1 MTRMK
6 KNRYISA
13 ATSAIILIGILS
25 TPSILNSCSGT
36 SCDGKKCKSVLG
48 FNGNEKPS
56 VRDSLFI
63 ADNPSMAKKFN
74 VYVESSASM
83 DGYVTGNT
91 QFKTTLHRLIGQVVA
106 DVLENDS
113 TISLN
118 YINSGIFNRKETPK
132 QFTQNLSASSF
143 VSYSGSS
150 VGGDREISDIIDVIS
165 QVVKNTTGTGV
176 TMLVSDCVYS
186 PEASDDI
193 DKALQKQQTDML
205 NILKNKVKTHDGLS
219 FGVLLYRLTSDFHGI
234 YYTKTN
240 GHISCNGDRPYFV
253 WFFGK
258 ESILANVLESIT
270 KIMSDNKAECIVGI
284 PGYQYIPYKTIK
296 SDHAYHYLNAKTKS
310 DSLYTF
316 SFIADMSKLPLT
328 KEYILDKS
336 NYSLGKDKYFIKKI
350 EEYSDSKNSIY
361 NYKYTICI
369 KGGKNSFVTPTLVK
383 VSVKS
388 ILHPMPTWVSKF
400 NDPNGNDY
408 NDGYDSKK
416 LRTFGLNSLVEGIA
430 DYYNN
435 PSYVTFKI
443 QIN

>member
-1 MTRMK
+1 MK
-6 KNRYISA
+6 IHQYISA
-13 ATSAIILIGILS
+13 VTSAFILTGIMTMTPILS
-25 TPSILNSCSGT
+25 SCSGT
-36 SCDGKKCKSVLG
+36 SCDGKKCKSALG
-48 FNGNEKPS
+48 LNVNEKPS
-56 VRDSLFI
+56 VRDSLFNV
-63 ADNPSMAKKFN
+63 DNPSMAKKFN
-74 VYVESSASM
+74 VYIESSASM

-91 QFKTTLHRLIGQVVA
+91 KFKTTLHRLIGQVVA
-106 DVLENDS
+106 DGLENDS
-113 TISLN
+113 NISLN
-118 YINSGIFNRKETPK
+118 YINSKIFNRKETPK
-132 QFTQNLSASSF
+132 QFTQNLSETSF
-143 VSYSGSS
+143 VTYSGTS
-150 VGGDREISDIIDVIS
+150 VGGDRANSDIIDVIS
-165 QVVKNTTGTGV
+165 QVVKNTPGTDV
-176 TMLVSDCVYS
+176 SMFVSDCVYS

-205 NILKNKVKTHDGLS
+205 NILKNKAKAQDGLS

-240 GHISCNGDRPYFV
+240 GHITCNGDRPYFV

-258 ESILANVLESIT
+258 ESILANISESIS

-284 PGYQYIPYKTIK
+284 PGYQYMPYKTIK
-296 SDHAYHYLNAKTKS
+296 SDHAYHYLSAKTKS

-328 KEYILDKS
+328 KEYILNKS
-336 NYSLGKDKYFIKKI
+336 NYTLGKDKYFIKKI
-350 EEYSDSKNSIY
+350 EEYSDSKNLIY

-369 KGGKNSFVTPTLVK
+369 RGGRNSFVTPTLVE
-383 VSVKS
+383 VSLNSMLKT
-388 ILHPMPTWVSKF
+388 MPVWVDKY

-408 NDGYDSKK
+408 NNGYDSKK

-430 DYYNN
+430 DYYKN